1 MFLIKIAALFNIAFG
16 LFHLFFW
23 KLLNWNEQLKRVS
36 SVNKSVVQT
45 LNLCLT
51 FMFLLVAYIYFF
63 YAYEIQ
69 TTEIG
74 KTLLVGMTIFWFIRT
89 LLQVYLFDLK
99 ERIHKILLFL
109 FIAGIIIHAG
119 SLL

>member
-1 MFLIKIAALFNIAFG
+1 MVLIKIAALFNFVFG
-16 LFHLFFW
+16 VFHLFFW

-36 SVNKSVVQT
+36 SINKAVVQT

-51 FMFLLVAYIYFF
+51 FMFLLVAYIYYF
-63 YAYEIQ
+63 YAYDIQ

-74 KTLLVGMTIFWFIRT
+74 KALLFGMAFFWLIRT

-99 ERIHKILLFL
+99 KRIHQILLIL
-109 FIAGIIIHAG
+109 FIAGIIIHA
-119 SLL
+119 SPLF